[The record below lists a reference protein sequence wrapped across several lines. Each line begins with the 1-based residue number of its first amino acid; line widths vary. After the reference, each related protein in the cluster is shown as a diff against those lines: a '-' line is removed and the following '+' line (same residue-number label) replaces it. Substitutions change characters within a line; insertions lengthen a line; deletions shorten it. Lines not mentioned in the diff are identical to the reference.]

1 MTVQIRPFT
10 EHDYAGLI
18 AVQNAAYP
26 DYPDTL
32 DDMRHYDAARDPK
45 CFWMRVVAERDG
57 MIVGYVGYHNV
68 SFMYHPQKFWLEF
81 RERRRP
87 GDWET
92 MRGCCSVP
100 CPARERAGYPD
111 EGRLRG
117 LPARPPCAAFVYP
130 ARPFRGRAAVSGDVS
145 AALGDNGFLF
155 HIIRLYV

>member
-45 CFWMRVVAERDG
+45 CFWRRVVAERDG

-81 RERRRP
+81 RERGDQETGRQCGAVAASRARP
-87 GDWET
+87 VNG
-92 MRGCCSVP
+92 
-100 CPARERAGYPD
+100 RATQTKAAQG
-111 EGRLRG
+111 G
-117 LPARPPCAAFVYP
+117 LPARPPCAGPLFIQP
-130 ARPFRGRAAVSGDVS
+130 AR
-145 AALGDNGFLF
+145 LGAGQRSLAMFQQPWEITAF
-155 HIIRLYV
+155 SFT